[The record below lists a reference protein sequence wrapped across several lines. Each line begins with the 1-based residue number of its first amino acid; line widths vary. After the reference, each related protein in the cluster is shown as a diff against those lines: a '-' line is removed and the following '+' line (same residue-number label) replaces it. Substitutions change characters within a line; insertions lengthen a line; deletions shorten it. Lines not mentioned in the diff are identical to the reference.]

1 MGNHPMPSE
10 HGNLVMSALRG
21 GRPAIDV
28 DQWVL
33 DSWHRCI
40 EDYHLDPEHFGEL
53 EIVDKAALLERRES
67 CCDLVEIAKGEMTN
81 LYQQVAG
88 SGYSILLSDPEGV
101 VLNYVGDPLFT
112 TAAAS
117 TGMQTGAVW
126 AERSQGTNGI
136 GTCLAEKRPLVIHK
150 HEHFYTKNTRLTCS
164 AAPIFD
170 PTGKLAGVLDASSE
184 SHLGQQHTMVLV
196 NMSTQLIEN
205 RLFTCRMRDQYIL
218 RFHSRPEFVGTL
230 GEGAIAFDG
239 AGKIRAANRSALF
252 QLGLPSVDAVA
263 GSPLEAIFN
272 LRPDEPFMLAKAHP
286 AQPQPLRDNERG
298 KRFFALFQ
306 LPMTAAHSADGATGA
321 NTGISGAAS
330 GKRTGGVA
338 RTERCPLATASADG
352 ASLHALD
359 FGDTR
364 MRRNAERALKLMEK
378 DLPFMLLGET
388 GTGKDMFARAVH
400 QASARRDKPYVAV
413 NCASIP
419 ESLIESELFGYRP
432 GAFTGASRE
441 GSRGKIVQ
449 ADGGTLFLDEIG
461 DMPIHLQARLLRV
474 LEEREVIPLGGE
486 TPIKVD
492 IHLISATHQ
501 DLLQKV
507 EEGSFRQDLYY
518 RLHGI
523 SLVMPP
529 LRDREDR
536 LELIRHLTDLE
547 AGDPGR
553 IEIEPDALEALV
565 EYEWPGNIRQLRT
578 VLRMLIGL
586 CENGCVRSYD
596 LPEELFLSSGDG
608 ETPQPRPSDPLGVAE
623 RDAIVRELEAAHWNV
638 TRVATKLS
646 LSRNTLYRKMKR
658 YGIKPSR

>member
-1 MGNHPMPSE
+1 MGNFHMSAD
-10 HGNLVMSALRG
+10 HGSLVLTALRG
-21 GRPAIDV
+21 ERPIADIDPC
-28 DQWVL
+28 VL
-33 DSWHRCI
+33 ASWHRCSD
-40 EDYHLDPEHFGEL
+40 DYHLDPTKFGEL
-53 EIVDKAALLERRES
+53 EIIDKDLLLERRER
-67 CCDLVEIAKGEMTN
+67 CCDLVEIAKSEMTN

-88 SGYSILLSDPEGV
+88 SGYSILLSDAEGV

-117 TGMQTGAVW
+117 TGMQTGAIW

-136 GTCLAEKRPLVIHK
+136 GTCLEEKRPLVIHK
-150 HEHFYTKNTRLTCS
+150 NEHFFTKNTGLTCS

-170 PTGKLAGVLDASSE
+170 PTGKLVAVLDASSE
-184 SHLGQQHTMVLV
+184 SQLGQQHTMVLV

-205 RLFTCRMRDQYIL
+205 RLFTCRMRDHYIL
-218 RFHSRPEFVGTL
+218 RFHSRSEFVGTL
-230 GEGAIAFDG
+230 GEGAIAFDP

-252 QLGLPSVDAVA
+252 QLGLTSVDAIA
-263 GSPLEAIFN
+263 GTTIEALFS
-272 LRPDEPFMLAKAHP
+272 LQMDEAFALAMGHP
-286 AQPQPLRDNERG
+286 AQPQPLRDTERG

-306 LPMTAAHSADGATGA
+306 PPLTAVNGTS
-321 NTGISGAAS
+321 IKLS
-330 GKRTGGVA
+330 GKPRPDQ
-338 RTERCPLATASADG
+338 CPNTNGITLR
-352 ASLHALD
+352 SLE

-364 MRRNAERALKLMEK
+364 MQRNAERASKLMEK
-378 DLPFMLLGET
+378 NLPFVILGET
-388 GTGKDMFARAVH
+388 GTGKDVFAKAVH
-400 QASARRDKPYVAV
+400 HAGPRRDKPFIAV

-461 DMPIHLQARLLRV
+461 DMPIQLQARLLRV

-486 TPIKVD
+486 TPVKVD
-492 IHLISATHQ
+492 VHLISATHQ
-501 DLLQKV
+501 DLAQKV

-523 SLVMPP
+523 SLTMPP

-536 LELIRHLTDLE
+536 LELVQHLIARE
-547 AGDPGR
+547 AGGPDR
-553 IEIEPDALEALV
+553 VDIEPDALETLV
-565 EYEWPGNIRQLRT
+565 EYEWPGNIRQLRN

-586 CENGCVRSYD
+586 CENSHIRMHD
-596 LPEELFLSSGDG
+596 LPEEMFLAKGDG
-608 ETPQPRPSDPLGVAE
+608 VTGQPRPSDPLGVAE
-623 RDAIVRELEAAHWNV
+623 RDAILRELEAAHWNV

>member
-1 MGNHPMPSE
+1 MGAGFPDH
-10 HGNLVMSALRG
+10 A
-21 GRPAIDV
+21 D
-28 DQWVL
+28 
-33 DSWHRCI
+33 

-117 TGMQTGAVW
+117 TGMQPVRSGGALP
-126 AERSQGTNGI
+126 EGTNGI

-230 GEGAIAFDG
+230 GRRGH
-239 AGKIRAANRSALF
+239 RLRRCRQNSRSQPQRIV

-298 KRFFALFQ
+298 KRLFALFQ

-338 RTERCPLATASADG
+338 RTERCPLATASADS
-352 ASLHALD
+352 AC
-359 FGDTR
+359 TR
-364 MRRNAERALKLMEK
+364 W
-378 DLPFMLLGET
+378 T
-388 GTGKDMFARAVH
+388 
-400 QASARRDKPYVAV
+400 
-413 NCASIP
+413 
-419 ESLIESELFGYRP
+419 
-432 GAFTGASRE
+432 
-441 GSRGKIVQ
+441 
-449 ADGGTLFLDEIG
+449 
-461 DMPIHLQARLLRV
+461 
-474 LEEREVIPLGGE
+474 
-486 TPIKVD
+486 
-492 IHLISATHQ
+492 SATRACAATPS
-501 DLLQKV
+501 V
-507 EEGSFRQDLYY
+507 
-518 RLHGI
+518 
-523 SLVMPP
+523 P
-529 LRDREDR
+529 
-536 LELIRHLTDLE
+536 
-547 AGDPGR
+547 
-553 IEIEPDALEALV
+553 
-565 EYEWPGNIRQLRT
+565 
-578 VLRMLIGL
+578 
-586 CENGCVRSYD
+586 
-596 LPEELFLSSGDG
+596 SS
-608 ETPQPRPSDPLGVAE
+608 
-623 RDAIVRELEAAHWNV
+623 
-638 TRVATKLS
+638 
-646 LSRNTLYRKMKR
+646 
-658 YGIKPSR
+658 